1 MIIEFGGAGDGNN
14 TGNGIKVR
22 RKREHGTGFYSS
34 SKKCDV
40 GVGVPR
46 RIAKVGC
53 WGFVPRKPIKLPCYI
68 RRNGG
73 VDSPSAGARA
83 AHKRERRARLRLWF
97 AGAANPVLVIEDEER
112 LEL

>member
-53 WGFVPRKPIKLPCYI
+53 WGFVPRKLIKLPCYTSENAGPGCGCGSRVPRI
-68 RRNGG
+68 RSWSLKMKSVSSCSSGEKDG
-73 VDSPSAGARA
+73 KG
-83 AHKRERRARLRLWF
+83 
-97 AGAANPVLVIEDEER
+97 
-112 LEL
+112 